1 MIQLRSGAL
10 ASHLTPPQLN
20 GIAECGCVRSSCC
33 RVLQKIHSTERENSI
48 FQANTLL
55 GTCVA
60 FNCIIPA
67 TACCNQENE
76 LGHYGN

>member
-33 RVLQKIHSTERENSI
+33 RVLQKIHSTKRENSI
-48 FQANTLL
+48 FQANTLP
-55 GTCVA
+55 VA

-67 TACCNQENE
+67 TTCYNQENE
-76 LGHYGN
+76 LGHYEN